1 MLKRRKNRE
10 PKNKM
15 KITESKL
22 RKIIKEELLR
32 EGSEVGDAFSGTLQ
46 LYKKAVDAG
55 FTPDQ
60 LEQLEEKMDSYWTNL
75 KISWREE
82 RENPMQENKRR

>member
-1 MLKRRKNRE
+1 
-10 PKNKM
+10 M
-15 KITESKL
+15 KIPESKL

-46 LYKKAVDAG
+46 LYKKAFDAG

-60 LEQLEEKMDSYWTNL
+60 LEQLEKSMDSYWSNL
-75 KISWREE
+75 KNGWREE
-82 RENPMQENKRR
+82 REDMAKDKSGGGDSGY